1 MKIHMT
7 HVSGCGYLWSCP
19 YLRPLS
25 LLPLSPSHFIHC
37 FGLSLKSKPEKTREC
52 FNFEK
57 YSAFF
62 VLKGFS
68 HNEEKEEVGNTYYIQ
83 NVSEVFMF
91 SVCAYC
97 SQSLE
102 NQDTGFEFPIL
113 GILNIR
119 IKEVRYN
126 FSSFPF

>member
-1 MKIHMT
+1 
-7 HVSGCGYLWSCP
+7 
-19 YLRPLS
+19 
-25 LLPLSPSHFIHC
+25 
-37 FGLSLKSKPEKTREC
+37 
-52 FNFEK
+52 
-57 YSAFF
+57 
-62 VLKGFS
+62 
-68 HNEEKEEVGNTYYIQ
+68 
-83 NVSEVFMF
+83 MF

-119 IKEVRYN
+119 IKEVRFN